1 MYLAKL
7 DLSTDKFIET
17 ALELFNSTMSLLYDL
32 LSINPTKGDY
42 KGAYGTVSK
51 LYTTFSAIGVSL
63 MVLFF
68 VYGFCRDSFDVK
80 ADLTLNS
87 SIKEYIRLVIVSN
100 LIANFITLI
109 PKLYSWAITML
120 LATKKEADM
129 FDAEKVGA
137 SIEEGIGFGDVGA
150 WLLSILF
157 ILVTLACCCIMI
169 FATLGRFLNLFII
182 LPFATIA
189 LSTIAGGG
197 NLSHTGFSYIKTT
210 LTYIFEIV
218 IMGVVLALSGT
229 FLSSV
234 SIGTE
239 DKPLL
244 IMVEVIAK
252 MLTITAAYKG
262 SENICRKA
270 FGL

>member
-7 DLSTDKFIET
+7 DLSTDGILES
-17 ALELFNSTMSLLYDL
+17 ALDFFNKTMSMLYDL
-32 LSINPTKGDY
+32 LAVNPTKGTY
-42 KGAYGTVSK
+42 KGAYGTVTK

-100 LIANFITLI
+100 LIANFITLV

-129 FDAEKVGA
+129 FDAEKISA
-137 SIEEGIGFGDVGA
+137 SIEETIPFGDVGA
-150 WLLSILF
+150 WLFCILF
-157 ILVTLACCCIMI
+157 FFVTLACCCIMI

-218 IMGVVLALSGT
+218 IMGIVLSLSGT

-234 SIGTE
+234 SLSE
-239 DKPLL
+239 DGSM
-244 IMVEVIAK
+244 IMIEVIAK

>member
-120 LATKKEADM
+120 LATKKEADI
-129 FDAEKVGA
+129 AGA
-137 SIEEGIGFGDVGA
+137 IDIK
-150 WLLSILF
+150 SILNGSNEK
-157 ILVTLACCCIMI
+157 TLYQADT
-169 FATLGRFLNLFII
+169 AENAQTPHGYGHKAAHGAAARPADDRKYPAGSAP
-182 LPFATIA
+182 LPPRKRKHRIR
-189 LSTIAGGG
+189 
-197 NLSHTGFSYIKTT
+197 
-210 LTYIFEIV
+210 
-218 IMGVVLALSGT
+218 
-229 FLSSV
+229 
-234 SIGTE
+234 
-239 DKPLL
+239 PL
-244 IMVEVIAK
+244 
-252 MLTITAAYKG
+252 
-262 SENICRKA
+262 
-270 FGL
+270 